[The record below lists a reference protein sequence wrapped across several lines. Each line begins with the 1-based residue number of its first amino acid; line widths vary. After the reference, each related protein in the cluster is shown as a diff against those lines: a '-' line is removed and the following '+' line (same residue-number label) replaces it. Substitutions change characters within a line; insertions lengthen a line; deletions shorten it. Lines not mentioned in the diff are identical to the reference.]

1 MNKGS
6 KNLPLLSVITVVYNG
21 QEVLEDT
28 ILSIANQTFQ
38 GIEYIVID
46 GGSSDGT
53 VDIIKKYDHVID
65 SWISES
71 DLGIYDAMNKGAKIA
86 TGSYLS
92 FLNASDV
99 YFTNAIELIAN
110 AISTKDLDYCF
121 APVIVRTECDQDIS
135 TAYPIHNFTYQQG
148 RYMDMPAPHMSTFI
162 KADVFR
168 DMGGYDLS
176 FPISSDFDL
185 LLRLAEK
192 SQNMQSLKQPI
203 GAFRLGG
210 VSGSYKTHVD
220 NFYVF
225 KKHKMHFLER
235 FFVAAYFITTMF
247 LKKNLPTKMVEYI
260 KRYFIKTNSN

>member
-1 MNKGS
+1 MKKGS

-28 ILSIANQTFQ
+28 ILSIANQTYQ

-86 TGSYLS
+86 TGSYLG
-92 FLNASDV
+92 FLNANDV
-99 YFTNAIELIAN
+99 YFTNSIQCIVN
-110 AISTKDLDYCF
+110 AISKKDLDYCF
-121 APVIVRTECDQDIS
+121 APAIVRSECGQDLF
-135 TAYPIHNFTYQQG
+135 TAYPVHNFAYQQG
-148 RYMDMPAPHMSTFI
+148 QYMGMPAPHMSTFI
-162 KADVFR
+162 KAEVFQE
-168 DMGGYDLS
+168 MGGYDLS
-176 FPISSDFDL
+176 FLLSSDFDL
-185 LLRLAEK
+185 LLRLTEK
-192 SQNMQSLKQPI
+192 SQNMQSLEQPI

-210 VSGSYKTHVD
+210 VSGSYKTHLD

-235 FFVAAYFITTMF
+235 LFVVMYFIFRTF
-247 LKKNLPTKMVEYI
+247 LTKNLPTKMVKYI
-260 KRYFIKTNSN
+260 QRYFRKTN